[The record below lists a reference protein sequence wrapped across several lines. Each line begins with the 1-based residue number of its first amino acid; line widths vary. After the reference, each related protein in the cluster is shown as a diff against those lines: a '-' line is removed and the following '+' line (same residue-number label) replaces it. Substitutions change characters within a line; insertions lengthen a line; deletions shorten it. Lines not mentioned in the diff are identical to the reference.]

1 MREIGHPAHV
11 FDYDRLGK
19 TLTIRESF
27 QGETITTLDG
37 KTHVLKGGDIVGRR
51 NGRINRFVGIMGLEN
66 SVVTDQTKKIGFIF

>member
-37 KTHVLKGGDIVGRR
+37 KTHVLKGGDIVAETKRKNKSICGH
-51 NGRINRFVGIMGLEN
+51 NG
-66 SVVTDQTKKIGFIF
+66 T